1 MTLPR
6 RNETSAP
13 SVSALDATSLPRHRW
28 YFFKEAFSPEIV
40 RHAITETG
48 CSTDDLVVDPF
59 SGSGTT
65 ALEAVSK
72 GVYARGSEV
81 NPFLAFV
88 ARAKLTTPPQSQLE
102 AAADDMLRAAR
113 KGARSPLQGFST
125 FTCVHGLNK
134 WLFNDTVLTAF
145 AGAWGATVDVPT
157 HSRSAVRLA
166 LLGAAMDTCNA
177 VRDGKCLRYRA
188 DWKKSVFDGPQFRAA
203 FEARIKTI
211 IADVTSTP
219 LEAGRAAIRVADSRY
234 GGVAGTKKFKLCV
247 TSPPYLNSFDYTDV
261 YRPELFLGGFV
272 RDMND
277 LRRLRLSSVRSH
289 VQVKW
294 SDPADQVFGSHFEK
308 AYLSI
313 SERVKRLWNRRI
325 PTMLKAYFEDMR
337 GVLRS
342 LHAEAHKDASIWI
355 VVSTSAY
362 AGVEVPVD
370 LILADVG
377 CQVGWS
383 LREVR
388 TLRHLR
394 RLPVQQWDE
403 LAAAARDKH
412 HSKERSHD
420 GPHLRESLIILDAS
434 SRRSTTHAQQ

>member
-1 MTLPR
+1 MTLSR
-6 RNETSAP
+6 ASETSAP

-40 RHAITETG
+40 RHAIDDSG
-48 CSTDDLVVDPF
+48 CDADDLVVDPF

-65 ALEAVSK
+65 ALEAVQK
-72 GVYARGSEV
+72 GVNARGSEV

-88 ARAKLTTPPQSQLE
+88 ARAKLTTPPSQLLE

-125 FTCVHGLNK
+125 FTRVDGLEK
-134 WLFNDTVLTAF
+134 WLFNDAVLSAF
-145 AGAWGATVDVPT
+145 AGAWDASRGVPT
-157 HSRSAVRLA
+157 HGRSAVRLA
-166 LLGAAMDTCNA
+166 LLAAAMDTCNA
-177 VRDGKCLRYRA
+177 TRDGKCLRYRS
-188 DWKKSVFDGPQFRAA
+188 DWKRSAFDGNDFRVA
-203 FEARIKTI
+203 FEARMKTI
-211 IADVTSTP
+211 IADVKSTP
-219 LEAGRAAIRVADSRY
+219 IQFGRASIRLADSRF
-234 GGVAGTKKFKLCV
+234 GGVAGKQRFKLCV

-272 RDMND
+272 KDMDD

-294 SDPADQVFGSHFEK
+294 SDPAEQGFGSHFQR
-308 AYLSI
+308 AYDTI
-313 SERVKRLWNRRI
+313 VKRAETLWNRRI
-325 PTMLKAYFEDMR
+325 PTMLKAYFEDMS
-337 GVLRS
+337 GVLRL
-342 LHAEAHKDASIWI
+342 LHAEAHDDASIWI

-394 RLPVQQWDE
+394 RLPVQQWDQ
-403 LAAAARDKH
+403 LAAAARIKID
-412 HSKERSHD
+412 SKERSHD

-434 SRRSTTHAQQ
+434 SRKLPSQGR